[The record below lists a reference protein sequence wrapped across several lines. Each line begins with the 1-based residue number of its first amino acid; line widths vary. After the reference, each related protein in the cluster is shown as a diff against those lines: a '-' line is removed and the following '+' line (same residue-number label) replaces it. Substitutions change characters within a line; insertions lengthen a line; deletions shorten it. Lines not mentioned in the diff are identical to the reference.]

1 MLLRYSVVPL
11 ILERGTLASAQT
23 YRTTKEAPQIEKV
36 LAVMLLRTTYD
47 AVEEWDC
54 YRSMAD
60 YQRQFSLLVMND
72 FKNFKG
78 RYENYDL
85 TELFNTTR
93 LLETRSGGVTNRFY
107 FSFLNA
113 AQWRTIAKAIRGK
126 DNRDQFSRVV
136 GDRLY
141 RSILTGQELKADVPQ
156 DNPGFSDEA
165 PKDSIGVWPKLAVSL
180 PQGRDAASIS
190 MGAKQLLEYLR
201 GRGYC
206 KGFEVSDVKLVD
218 GSQLRFS
225 VFVLDPVNLDAT
237 ASLMQ
242 NNDDFLPRYDQRILQ
257 AFFVDRGYSSTFTDS
272 LASGI
277 DAVNLAAKPKGVS
290 TGIRSSWVLRP
301 DLDAGI

>member
-11 ILERGTLASAQT
+11 ILEHGTVASAQI
-23 YRTTKEAPQIEKV
+23 YRTTKESPTIDKV

-47 AVEEWDC
+47 AVEEWGC

-60 YQRQFSLLVMND
+60 YQKQFSLLVMN
-72 FKNFKG
+72 NFKSFTG

-85 TELFNTTR
+85 TELFNTSR

-107 FSFLNA
+107 FSFLND
-113 AQWRTIAKAIRGK
+113 AQWRTVAKAIRRK
-126 DNRDQFSRVV
+126 ESRDQFSRVV

-156 DNPGFSDEA
+156 DNPGFSDESSTN
-165 PKDSIGVWPKLAVSL
+165 SIGVWPKLAESL
-180 PQGRDAASIS
+180 PEGRDAASIS
-190 MGAKQLLEYLR
+190 MGAKQLLNYLR

-206 KGFEVSDVKLVD
+206 KGFEVSDIKLVD
-218 GSQLRFS
+218 GLQLRFA

-237 ASLMQ
+237 VSLMRS
-242 NNDDFLPRYDQRILQ
+242 NDDFVPRYDQRILQ
-257 AFFVDRGYSSTFTDS
+257 AFFADRGYSSTFTDS

-277 DAVNLAAKPKGVS
+277 DAVNRAAKPKGVS
-290 TGIRSSWVLRP
+290 TGIQSTWVLKP
-301 DLDAGI
+301 DPDAGI